1 MRNRKVAILDLGTN
15 TFHILIARING
26 KSFHTLY
33 REKIP
38 VKIGD
43 KGISDGKISKEA
55 WSRAMDSLYYIRE
68 LIDRENIKDIY
79 SIATSAIRN
88 AKNGNSFLSDVK
100 DRIGLHINTID
111 GDTEADYIYH
121 GVKLG
126 VNLGEKPALIM
137 DIGGGSV
144 EFIIGNN
151 SEIFWKQSFEIGA
164 QRLFDRYHIHD
175 PLQER
180 DISKLY
186 KYLDIE
192 LKPLSVAIK
201 ELGPDTLVGSSGTF
215 DTLSTIHFIRKKMN
229 RMVGVSEKHIDIEAF
244 HPIHDEIVS
253 KNRTERLQIPG
264 MVPMRADMIAVA
276 SCLVNYVIKKYSIK
290 KLIAS
295 SFALKEGLL
304 VKLLDSNKNYS
315 YLPKP

>member
-1 MRNRKVAILDLGTN
+1 MGSRKVAILDLGTN
-15 TFHILIARING
+15 TFHILIARVNG
-26 KSFHTLY
+26 RSFHTLY

-68 LIDRENIKDIY
+68 LIERENIKDIY

-88 AKNGNSFLSDVK
+88 ARNGNNFLADVK
-100 DRIGLHINTID
+100 DRIGFDIITID

-121 GVKLG
+121 GVRLG
-126 VNLGEKPALIM
+126 INLGLEPVLIM

-144 EFIIGNN
+144 EFIIGN
-151 SEIFWKQSFEIGA
+151 SSAIFWKQSFEIGV

-175 PLQER
+175 PLKKQ

-186 KYLDIE
+186 RFLDIE
-192 LKPLSVAIK
+192 LKPLSVAIG
-201 ELGPDTLVGSSGTF
+201 ELEPDTLVGSSGTF
-215 DTLSTIHFIRKKMN
+215 DTISDIHYIRKKI
-229 RMVGVSEKHIDIEAF
+229 RREIGVYEKHIDIEDF
-244 HPIHDEIVS
+244 HPIHEEIIS

-264 MVPMRADMIAVA
+264 MVPMRADMIAIA
-276 SCLVNYVIKKYSIK
+276 SCLINYVIKKYNIK
-290 KLIAS
+290 KLVAS
-295 SFALKEGLL
+295 SYALKEGLL
-304 VKLLDSNKNYS
+304 AKLLDSS
-315 YLPKP
+315 D